1 MLDSSYSEV
10 LGCSELTGADQMS
23 KNTTL
28 NNSETNGQGIDECG
42 AEMDHYGLSY
52 RYKQGRR
59 HTPSQTCAISTS
71 FTADPCVQIGRHA
84 T

>member
-28 NNSETNGQGIDECG
+28 NNSETNGQGIDECLHRCL
-42 AEMDHYGLSY
+42 AV
-52 RYKQGRR
+52 
-59 HTPSQTCAISTS
+59 TPATLVRSLLVVVLQPRVQIALKLLDVLDV
-71 FTADPCVQIGRHA
+71 TAD
-84 T
+84 